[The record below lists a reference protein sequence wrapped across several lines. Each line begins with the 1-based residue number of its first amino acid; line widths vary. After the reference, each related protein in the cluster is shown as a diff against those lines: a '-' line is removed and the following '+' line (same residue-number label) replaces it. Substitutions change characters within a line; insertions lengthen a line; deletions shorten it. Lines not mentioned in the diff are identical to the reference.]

1 MTEEGTVKGKVFL
14 VGAGPADVGLLTL
27 KGKEILEQAEV
38 VVCDRLVG
46 EGILSLIP
54 RDAERIDAGKRAGSH
69 TMTQKEINQT
79 LLEKALEG
87 KCVVRLKGGDPFLF
101 GRGGEELELLM
112 QHEIPFEVVPG
123 VTSAFAVP
131 AYNGIPVTHRD
142 FASSVHILTGH
153 RKQGQPLQLDFEA
166 LARLSGTLV
175 FLMGV
180 LDLEEICQGLLAA
193 GMQPQTAAAVLQQ
206 GACAGQK
213 KIISC
218 LSNITKEVKRQGV
231 QTPAILVVGEVCTL
245 GNQFGWY
252 EKLPLF
258 GHKVLVTR
266 PKERGKLLAD
276 KLRQLGAEVVEHP
289 TIRIEKIKVNLK
301 LWREF
306 ERLSQYNYLVFTS
319 PAGVSVFFD
328 ELAARGYDIRSLGTA
343 KIAAIGPGTA
353 QEIHKRGLLCP
364 YVPEVYDGEH
374 LGILLG
380 EICEDGEEIF
390 IPRAANG
397 NLQLIREIEKRACVE
412 ITDLPIYQT
421 VYEEFPAFADVKGQ
435 IEEGQ
440 ISMVVFTSSSTVR
453 GFAQATKGMDYS
465 FVRAVCIGRQT
476 EAAAKELAMK
486 TMTAKEATIDSM
498 VEACVKLSKGGA
510 DRWI

>member
-14 VGAGPADVGLLTL
+14 VGAGPGDVGLLTL
-27 KGKEILEQAEV
+27 KGKEVLEQAQV
-38 VVCDRLVG
+38 VVYDRLVG
-46 EGILSLIP
+46 GGVLSLIP
-54 RDAERIDAGKRAGSH
+54 YDAERIDAGKRAGSH
-69 TMTQKEINQT
+69 TMAQEEINQT

-87 KCVVRLKGGDPFLF
+87 KRVVRLKGGDPFLF
-101 GRGGEELELLM
+101 GRGGEELELLS
-112 QHEIPFEVVPG
+112 QHGIPFEVVPG
-123 VTSAFAVP
+123 VASAFAVP
-131 AYNGIPVTHRD
+131 AYSGIPVTHRD

-153 RKQGQPLQLDFEA
+153 RKMGEPLQLDFGA
-166 LARLSGTLV
+166 LARLPGTLV

-180 LDLEEICQGLLAA
+180 SALEEICRGLLAE
-193 GMQPQTAAAVLQQ
+193 GMEPQTPAAVLQQ

-218 LSNITKEVKRQGV
+218 LSNISEEVKRQGV

-245 GNQFGWY
+245 GSQFGWY

-266 PKERGKLLAD
+266 PKERGKLLTD

-289 TIRIEKIKVNLK
+289 TIRIEKIKENQR

-306 ERLSQYNYLVFTS
+306 AQLSQYGYLVFTS

-353 QEIHKRGLLCP
+353 QEVHKHGLLCSQ
-364 YVPEVYDGEH
+364 VPPIYDGKH
-374 LGILLG
+374 LGIMLG
-380 EICEDGEEIF
+380 EICRDGEKIF

-397 NLQLIREIEKRACVE
+397 NLQLIQEMEKRACVE
-412 ITDLPIYQT
+412 IMDLPIYRT
-421 VYEEFPAFADVKGQ
+421 VYEEFPAFADIKRQ
-435 IEEGQ
+435 IETRQ
-440 ISMVVFTSSSTVR
+440 ISMVVFTSASTVR
-453 GFAQATKGMDYS
+453 GFARAAKGLDYS
-465 FVRAVCIGRQT
+465 LVRAVCIGRQT
-476 EAAAKELAMK
+476 EAAAKELDMK
-486 TMTAKEATIDSM
+486 AMTAKEATIDSI
-498 VEACVKLSKGGA
+498 VETCLKLSNGGA
-510 DRWI
+510 DKWI